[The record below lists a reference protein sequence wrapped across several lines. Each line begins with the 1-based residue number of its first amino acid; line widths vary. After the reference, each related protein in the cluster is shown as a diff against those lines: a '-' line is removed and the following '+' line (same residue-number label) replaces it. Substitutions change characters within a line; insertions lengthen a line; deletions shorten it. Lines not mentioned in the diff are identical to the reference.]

1 MRKYLSV
8 ILLSWSFFSFGQSVF
23 YNQSVSGKTC
33 IHEELEDIDKM
44 KFSRLI
50 CDTDTNLIIDASFLN
65 IRNNTFENHQKIIV
79 PNEKNEMIKFL
90 SEYLLIY
97 NKKPKQKISFV
108 TKDGAK
114 FKAESGVPTTNFQLC
129 TGHAS
134 FGERCQEL
142 NLNQIKQLISY
153 LQ

>member
-50 CDTDTNLIIDASFLN
+50 CDTDTNLIIDASFFNLMDN
-65 IRNNTFENHQKIIV
+65 AFQNHEKIIV
-79 PNEKNEMIKFL
+79 PNEKNEIIKFL
-90 SEYLLIY
+90 SEYLVNY
-97 NKKPKQKISFV
+97 KKLPKKKISFV
-108 TKDGAK
+108 TKDGVK
-114 FKAESGVPTTNFQLC
+114 FKAETGVSTTNFQLC

-134 FGERCQEL
+134 FAERCQSF
-142 NLNQIKQLISY
+142 NFNQIKQLISY

>member
-50 CDTDTNLIIDASFLN
+50 CDTDTNLIIDASFFNLMDN
-65 IRNNTFENHQKIIV
+65 AFQNHEKIIV
-79 PNEKNEMIKFL
+79 PNEKNEIIKFL
-90 SEYLLIY
+90 SEYVLNY
-97 NKKPKQKISFV
+97 KKLPKKKISFV
-108 TKDGAK
+108 TKDGVK